1 MYRFPV
7 CALLLSVPFAFVHSF
22 VQSYE
27 PPQSEPAGLQAQPSQ
42 TPAPAQSTSEA
53 NSRIQR
59 SVEDLLSG
67 DPLLSSADI
76 QVNVD
81 DHNITLTG
89 SVDSYAQHQRVL
101 ALLQQY
107 SRWRRIVDKL
117 QMK

>member
-7 CALLLSVPFAFVHSF
+7 CALLLAIPLGFSYGY
-22 VQSYE
+22 VQSGDT
-27 PPQSEPAGLQAQPSQ
+27 QQAPSPTAQGQPSQ
-42 TPAPAQSTSEA
+42 TPAPAQSTGEA

-67 DPLLSSADI
+67 DPLLNSADI
-76 QVNVD
+76 QVTVD
-81 DHNITLTG
+81 DHDITLTG

-107 SRWRRIVDKL
+107 ARWRRIVDKL